1 MNESISF
8 NFLIDTMQDALQ
20 IKILTEEIKIT
31 LKKDIDIR
39 IYEILYEGKKGEI
52 LTIPRWVGNI
62 LRQHDFIE
70 YHEDD
75 MTKYIS
81 RSLNRERISKPH
93 DLSSLD
99 DDFYAR
105 VRQHMADIKDNEKE
119 NISVSLNSFITSR
132 LEKIVKL
139 AASSP
144 LYPELEEK
152 LAQEEKE
159 MYKCINDISS
169 DFKKKVINS
178 VGN

>member
-1 MNESISF
+1 
-8 NFLIDTMQDALQ
+8 
-20 IKILTEEIKIT
+20 
-31 LKKDIDIR
+31 
-39 IYEILYEGKKGEI
+39 
-52 LTIPRWVGNI
+52 
-62 LRQHDFIE
+62 
-70 YHEDD
+70 
-75 MTKYIS
+75 
-81 RSLNRERISKPH
+81 
-93 DLSSLD
+93 
-99 DDFYAR
+99 
-105 VRQHMADIKDNEKE
+105 MADIKDNEKE